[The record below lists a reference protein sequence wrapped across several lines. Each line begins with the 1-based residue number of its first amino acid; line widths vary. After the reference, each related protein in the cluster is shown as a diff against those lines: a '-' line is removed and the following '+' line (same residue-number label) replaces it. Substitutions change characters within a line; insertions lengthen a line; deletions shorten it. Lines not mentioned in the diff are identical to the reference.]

1 MRFIRSSFA
10 SSLLALHLW
19 GRTLLLWWLR
29 IHRLAGLLLVTGRRW
44 RVLSRLLLSLWRVL
58 IALLLWLLLVMGQRL
73 SVGTF

>member
-1 MRFIRSSFA
+1 
-10 SSLLALHLW
+10 
-19 GRTLLLWWLR
+19 LLLWWLR